1 MGLFKFFGLEEKE
14 EEKGNI
20 FCGKCKKI
28 HYATFSFCTVFEKLE
43 VIPKD
48 HMYDEHVITRNV
60 YGDPPV
66 QNKNNDCEYFEESNT
81 K

>member
-20 FCGKCKKI
+20 FCGGCKK
-28 HYATFSFCTVFEKLE
+28 ARMTSSLCTLFEKLE

-60 YGDPPV
+60 YGDPRV